1 MSSDHVP
8 GAVPQ
13 AEQHSQEVPLG
24 RVSLGAVPLNSGPV
38 VDSGT
43 AVRDLDVAQAVAVIE
58 SAVESLAPPPP
69 PPPEPRDNT
78 TDADRAAVR
87 ATFEDL
93 AALHVSPVRNLMLEV
108 RWGEAPTRF
117 IAMARPALQSLQS
130 MAGALELDDLV
141 KGIAGFDAALGA
153 ALASGQ
159 DKITGD
165 TREALLGAYF
175 PLQSGFATAFG
186 LEGGRGKER
195 REPIVVDALLD
206 GVPGVDQAVLD
217 QLSLVGLG
225 RLEPLLKARAEE
237 IAVVSGIP
245 RTVAQ
250 RIVDRVKERVQAA
263 PRALATQSRG
273 PRPSSAPRERGEP
286 RTVLEWLTLQLLR
299 EQTLMRLRR
308 GEAIE
313 RADLRGADL
322 EGAVLHRL
330 ELRRAQLGDAHL
342 VGADLGGADLES
354 ADLRGARLERANL
367 MGANLSRADL
377 TGADLTGANLRGAR
391 LSFATLSSANLTGA
405 TVRDATLK
413 HADLEWACLRHATG
427 AGANFSGAHMQ
438 GAVLESGDF
447 SRARMD
453 EADLELVEAA
463 GASFVDT
470 TFAGASLRLA
480 DLSGADL
487 RTADLRRA
495 ALDGANFSG
504 ALVTGLHPSGLHAEG
519 LRIDALV
526 VGALNGAA
534 EVPTTEVAACM
545 AAVFTGL
552 GGGAPAL
559 PSGKAS
565 VARTEYLNG
574 ARLLFTDGADV
585 TVHGLLEQCLLQL
598 GPSTDLTIAPDAA
611 LIDCRIL
618 GGRRITIAGAV
629 LDGPTSPIPLVEP
642 RAITVAASG
651 VLAGQVQQ
659 PTGRT
664 CFAFERGSRLRLRIL
679 GPVEQP

>member
-13 AEQHSQEVPLG
+13 AEQPSQEAPLG
-24 RVSLGAVPLNSGPV
+24 RVSLGAVPLGSGPI

-43 AVRDLDVAQAVAVIE
+43 AVRDLDAAQAAAVIE

-93 AALHVSPVRNLMLEV
+93 AALHVSPVRHLMLEV

-159 DKITGD
+159 DKIAGD
-165 TREALLGAYF
+165 VRESLLGAYF
-175 PLQSGFATAFG
+175 PLQSGFASAFG
-186 LEGGRGKER
+186 LEGGKDR
-195 REPIVVDALLD
+195 REPIVIDALLD
-206 GVPGVDQAVLD
+206 GLDGVDQSVLD

-250 RIVDRVKERVQAA
+250 RIVDRVKQRVQAA

-273 PRPSSAPRERGEP
+273 PRPSSAQRERGEP
-286 RTVLEWLTLQLLR
+286 RTVLEWLTAQLLR
-299 EQTLMRLRR
+299 EQTLMQLHR
-308 GEAIE
+308 GEAVE
-313 RADLRGADL
+313 GADLRGADL
-322 EGAVLHRL
+322 DGAVLHRMD
-330 ELRRAQLGDAHL
+330 LRRAQLADAHL

-354 ADLRGARLERANL
+354 ADLSGARLERANL
-367 MGANLSRADL
+367 MGANLSRANL

-427 AGANFSGAHMQ
+427 AGANFSGAHLQ
-438 GAVLESGDF
+438 GAVLEAGDF
-447 SRARMD
+447 TRARMD

-526 VGALNGAA
+526 VGPLNGAA
-534 EVPTTEVAACM
+534 EVSSTQVAASM

-552 GGGAPAL
+552 PDGAPAV
-559 PSGKAS
+559 PSGKPS
-565 VARTEYLNG
+565 VARTDYLNG

-585 TVHGLLEQCLLQL
+585 TLRGLLEQCLLQL
-598 GPSTDLTIAPDAA
+598 GPGTDLTIAPDAA

-629 LDGPTSPIPLVEP
+629 LDGPTSAIPLVEP

-659 PTGRT
+659 PAGRT

-679 GPVEQP
+679 GPVKQP